1 VRAVG
6 PEAAKIASLLAQVET
21 GNKTAV
27 DQLAAIVYDDLRRLA
42 TIHLHRR
49 FGADARNI
57 TLEPTVLVHET
68 YLRMVRQRKAFDS
81 LGHFFAIATR
91 VMLRVL
97 VDYQREKMAAKRGAG
112 QIRVTLTDL
121 ADREAAP
128 MAAGLPELIEALEQL
143 ERLDARGA
151 EVVKLRVLWGLTVPE
166 IAETLEVSPST
177 IEREWR
183 FARRW
188 LAARLEGDA

>member
-1 VRAVG
+1 MSADEAEIVLLLEQVG
-6 PEAAKIASLLAQVET
+6 A
-21 GNKTAV
+21 GNKAAV
-27 DQLAAIVYDDLRRLA
+27 DRLSALVYDDLRRLA
-42 TIHLHRR
+42 ASHLHRR
-49 FGADARNI
+49 FGAGARNI
-57 TLEPTVLVHET
+57 TLAPTVLVHET
-68 YLRMVRQRKAFDS
+68 YLRMVKQRKAFDS

-97 VDYQREKMAAKRGAG
+97 VDYQREKQAAKRGAG
-112 QIRVTLTDL
+112 QVRVTLSDL
-121 ADREAAP
+121 EDEAAAP
-128 MAAGLPELIEALEQL
+128 VAAGLSELVSALERL
-143 ERLDARGA
+143 EELDARGA

-188 LAARLEGDA
+188 LAAHLHDKA